1 MAATAKQSAAARAR
15 EANED
20 LIRQIEIL
28 KQEVAHLSGELKRSK
43 QRSAGAAKRAASDGM
58 EALKAQGEAAI
69 EALRENSGELEAE
82 LAKQVREKPF
92 TSLAVA
98 AGAGFLLALLARR

>member
-1 MAATAKQSAAARAR
+1 MAATARQSAAQRAK

-20 LIRQIEIL
+20 LLQQIEIL
-28 KQEVAHLSGELKRSK
+28 KKEVAHLSGELKRSK
-43 QRSAGAAKRAASDGM
+43 QRSAGAAKRAAADGM

-69 EALRENSGELEAE
+69 EALRENSSELEAE

-92 TSLAVA
+92 TSLAFA